1 MGDQNNIPDWAKDS
15 ASPAPVSTPESAAK
29 FAANPSV
36 PYVPNDPTAINAPAP
51 DVSKEAWYPL
61 YQKLT
66 SSAAVMNAPK
76 LKDLSP
82 ADRDSALRQ
91 AAAQLYSANTPGYAF
106 RQNFN
111 DAIDKQGGWGISEES
126 RKLLGADDTN
136 RPNDSVGNYLLNV
149 KKPVQNLLA
158 NTGDLAYRGY
168 QGLMGGLEAGASTV
182 DQDLVNS
189 GAASLTD
196 SLTGIHNSFQPG
208 SAVMNLME
216 ALPDGGFHVT
226 GLGGPKPFSPEVG
239 KTLTAEANDLF
250 NSGATRAD
258 MDAWAKQK
266 GLQPFDNNMD
276 AAIAERDKPTGKNV
290 SVTANAGAP
299 PEGVPTAPVEPVQP
313 DIVVNGGTKPADTIP
328 DFLKESPSGK
338 PLSDTSNS
346 PFTPEPTPP
355 GQSAAT
361 SNSLHDN
368 TPELSDGLTY
378 EGLDKKLSESPDE
391 EFMGPNADTI
401 SKMTAAL
408 TDAKKLT
415 GDQAVLYKKARSE
428 KFAKLDDIYNNLEG
442 EQAHGAALAAL
453 RGPLERVD
461 FEGIRDQF
469 KPEEVDSVFS
479 MVGKSNQLSGIEKT
493 KALSGLGKLFEGT
506 VPQPSE
512 LDLLSKVMPK
522 DFIKA
527 ALKNRTT
534 MEKIGHTT
542 VDALNI
548 PRALMSTFDLSA
560 PLRQGLPMVGRGEYW
575 NNMIP
580 MVKSF
585 GSEKIYKGIMD
596 DIRSR
601 PSYPLMEKYGL
612 AVKEGG
618 TDLAGREEN
627 FQSPLAERIP
637 IVGLG
642 VKASERAYNSFLFKT
657 RADVFDTLIT
667 KAKAAGRD
675 LENDDKLMGSITKF
689 VNSATGRGDLGKTLN
704 ESAPILNAAFF
715 SPRLLKS
722 RLDFLNPAFY
732 YKLDP
737 LARTEAF
744 KSLAAVTGF
753 AITLTALAKAGGADV
768 ESDPRSSDFAKI
780 KVGNTRYDILGGFGQ
795 VITLAAREAPNALGG
810 GRTKTL
816 GGKVRVLG
824 EGYKPDTRLSVAAK
838 FARSKESP
846 VASFITD
853 ALDGKDVTGQK
864 FDLGTAIASR
874 MLPLYPQDAYQ
885 VIKEHGLAG
894 VPMAVP
900 GVFGVGMQNFDS
912 TKKPNQ
918 PTVAPAP
925 AGARLPSEGTP
936 PAVAPPSVPDW
947 ASDKPP
953 VVMPK
958 ISASSAPDWANEPT
972 TSTNNIAKDAVESL
986 GLQTT
991 DRGIR
996 SEKQQEKYYNTT
1008 KGAAKPGT
1016 SAHETGNALDIRVPT
1031 DGTTPGDV
1039 VRALMAKGFTG
1050 IRMITKRHGT
1060 GPHWHVQ
1067 WDGIE
1072 N

>member
-1 MGDQNNIPDWAKDS
+1 M
-15 ASPAPVSTPESAAK
+15 
-29 FAANPSV
+29 
-36 PYVPNDPTAINAPAP
+36 
-51 DVSKEAWYPL
+51 
-61 YQKLT
+61 
-66 SSAAVMNAPK
+66 MNAPK
-76 LKDLSP
+76 LKDLNP
-82 ADRDSALRQ
+82 QDKDNALRQ
-91 AAAQLYSANTPGYAF
+91 TAAQLYAANTPGYAF
-106 RQNFN
+106 KQNFN
-111 DAIDKQGGWGISEES
+111 DAIEKQGGWGISEES

-149 KKPVQNLLA
+149 KKPVQNLVA
-158 NTGDLAYRGY
+158 NAGDLAYRGY
-168 QGLMGGLEAGASTV
+168 QGLMGGVEAGASTV

-189 GAASLTD
+189 GAASITD
-196 SLTGIHNSFQPG
+196 PLTGIHNSFQPG

-216 ALPDGGFHVT
+216 ALPDGGFHIT

-250 NSGATRAD
+250 NRGASRAD
-258 MDAWAKQK
+258 MDAWAKEK

-276 AAIAERDKPTGKNV
+276 AAIAERDNPTGKSINL
-290 SVTANAGAP
+290 TANTGDAP
-299 PEGVPTAPVEPVQP
+299 SGVPTADANAPAAEPVQP
-313 DIVVNGGTKPADTIP
+313 DIVVNGGKKPKKPA
-328 DFLKESPSGK
+328 
-338 PLSDTSNS
+338 
-346 PFTPEPTPP
+346 
-355 GQSAAT
+355 GQSAAAT
-361 SNSLHDN
+361 DSSVDN
-368 TPELSDGLTY
+368 TPDLNDGVTY
-378 EGLDKKLSESPDE
+378 EDLDKKFAEAPDE
-391 EFMGPNADTI
+391 EFMGSHADTI
-401 SKMTAAL
+401 AKMTDAL
-408 TDAKKLT
+408 TNTKKLV
-415 GDQAVLYKKARSE
+415 GDQAVLYKKARAE
-428 KFAKLDDIYNNLEG
+428 KFAKLDDIYQNMSG
-442 EQAHGAALAAL
+442 EEAHGAALASL
-453 RGPLERVD
+453 RGPLARVD

-469 KPEEVDSVFS
+469 KPEEVQNVFD
-479 MVGKSNQLSGIEKT
+479 MVGKSNQLSSIEKT
-493 KALSGLGKLFEGT
+493 KALTGLGKLFEGT
-506 VPQPSE
+506 VPQAGE
-512 LDLLSKVMPK
+512 LDLLSKVMPA

-527 ALKNRTT
+527 ALKNRST
-534 MEKIGHTT
+534 MEKISHTA

-548 PRALMSTFDLSA
+548 PRSLMSTFDLSA
-560 PLRQGLPMVGRGEYW
+560 PLRQGLPMVGRKEYW
-575 NNMIP
+575 NNWVP
-580 MVKSF
+580 MFKAF
-585 GSEKIYKGIMD
+585 GSERVYKGMMD

-618 TDLAGREEN
+618 TDLAHREEN

-637 IVGLG
+637 VVGLG
-642 VKASERAYNSFLFKT
+642 VKASERAYNGFLFKT

-675 LENDDKLMGSITKF
+675 VENDDKLMNSITKF

-722 RLDFLNPAFY
+722 RIDFLNPAFY

-737 LARTEAF
+737 LARQEAF
-744 KSLAAVTGF
+744 KSLASVTGLAL
-753 AITLTALAKAGGADV
+753 AITALAKQGGADV
-768 ESDPRSSDFAKI
+768 ENDPRSSDFGKI

-795 VITLAAREAPNALGG
+795 VITFAAREATNS
-810 GRTKTL
+810 TKTL
-816 GGKVRVLG
+816 GGKARTLG

-864 FDLGTAIASR
+864 FDLGTALASR

-885 VIKEHGLAG
+885 VIKEHGLPG

-918 PTVAPAP
+918 PVVPPAP
-925 AGARLPSEGTP
+925 PGARLPSEG
-936 PAVAPPSVPDW
+936 PAPSAGPAKPIVPDW
-947 ASDKPP
+947 AATDKP
-953 VVMPK
+953 K
-958 ISASSAPDWANEPT
+958 APDWAVDKPDWANKPT
-972 TSTNNIAKDAVESL
+972 TSTNNIAKDAIESL

-991 DRGIR
+991 DSGIR
-996 SEKQQEKYYNTT
+996 SEKEQERLFRTT
-1008 KGAAKPGT
+1008 KGAAKPG
-1016 SAHETGNALDIRVPT
+1016 SSYHEEGNALDIRVPT

-1050 IRMITKRHGT
+1050 IRMVTKRHGS

-1067 WDGIE
+1067 WDGLE